1 MSCVD
6 LTISQI
12 LSHTIDCFVLLCS
25 FKIKRE
31 KCSVERENMRK
42 KERKTKRVYF
52 FFGGGRGVKITEVTY
67 SLISTSK

>member
-1 MSCVD
+1 
-6 LTISQI
+6 
-12 LSHTIDCFVLLCS
+12 VLLCS

-52 FFGGGRGVKITEVTY
+52 WGGVKVTEVTY
-67 SLISTSK
+67 SLITTSKLCCH